1 MEQRMTRAE
10 KLLTDAE
17 NYRRA
22 FKTNILLQTMH
33 PSKELLSNE
42 PGKKARTL
50 EQLRYDRFLDPKCR
64 LNRIEEML
72 LSNYDRRKPTWE
84 LF

>member
-1 MEQRMTRAE
+1 MNEREAKLMDMARAVARAYKDNLILSTYRPSVE
-10 KLLTDAE
+10 LLT
-17 NYRRA
+17 NVPNPRKSR
-22 FKTNILLQTMH
+22 K
-33 PSKELLSNE
+33 
-42 PGKKARTL
+42 L
-50 EQLRYDRFLDPKCR
+50 EQIRYDRFLDPKCR